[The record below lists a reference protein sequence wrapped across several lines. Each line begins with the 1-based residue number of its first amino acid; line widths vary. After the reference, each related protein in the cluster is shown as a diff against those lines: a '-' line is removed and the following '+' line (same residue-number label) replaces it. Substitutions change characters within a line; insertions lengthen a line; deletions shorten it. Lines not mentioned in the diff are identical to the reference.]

1 MMIIP
6 IFQMRKLKNREVK
19 KLAPNHPVGLES
31 RQPDSGGPA
40 FHDDVILPLQ
50 ERNKVEHMSDSCAV
64 DLEASASSVSTV
76 QLLSCVRFFGTP

>member
-1 MMIIP
+1 MTC
-6 IFQMRKLKNREVK
+6 
-19 KLAPNHPVGLES
+19 PNHPVGLES

-64 DLEASASSVSTV
+64 DLEASAPSVSSVQS
-76 QLLSCVRFFGTP
+76 LSRVRLFETT